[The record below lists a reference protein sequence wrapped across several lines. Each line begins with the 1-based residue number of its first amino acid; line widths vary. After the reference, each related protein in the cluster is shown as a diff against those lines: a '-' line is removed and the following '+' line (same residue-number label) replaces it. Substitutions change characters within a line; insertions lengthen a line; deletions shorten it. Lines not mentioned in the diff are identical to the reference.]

1 MKYFLAYLL
10 AFYLARPAQADRL
23 SVDAKQ
29 RSCILDGAGP
39 KPKPLIIALHGGGGS
54 ARQFRRQSGIETA
67 ALAKGFAVVWPDAI
81 GGNWNDGRLN
91 RRRQLVHDEND
102 QGFIRAL
109 VKKLVADGV
118 ADAKRIYV
126 TGMSN
131 GGIMSFRLACDNLDL
146 FVGAAPVAANM
157 EVPAGCNGTSPL
169 ALFNIVG
176 TDDTFVPIA
185 GEAILG
191 RAGQGQVISS
201 AETLVLFQ
209 PLANC
214 RGVPKVT
221 AIERAPDDGTS
232 LYISEAQGCAAPITQ
247 VQVVAG
253 GHAWPGKNSPID
265 WITGVNSREIN
276 ATTALVDFFA
286 GLESQP

>member
-10 AFYLARPAQADRL
+10 AFYLALPAQADRL

-29 RSCILDGAGP
+29 RSYILDGAGP

-67 ALAKGFAVVWPDAI
+67 ALAKGFSVVWPDAI

-109 VKKLVADGV
+109 VRKLVADGL

-131 GGIMSFRLACDNLDL
+131 GGIMAFRLVCDNPDL
-146 FVGAAPVAANM
+146 ILGAAPVAANM
-157 EVPAGCNGTSPL
+157 PVPAGCKRTSPL

-176 TDDTFVPIA
+176 TDDTFAPTA
-185 GEAILG
+185 GGAILG
-191 RAGQGQVISS
+191 RARQGQVISS

-209 PLANC
+209 HLANC

-221 AIERAPDDGTS
+221 TIDRVAEDGTS

-253 GHAWPGKNSPID
+253 GHAWPGKNSPLD